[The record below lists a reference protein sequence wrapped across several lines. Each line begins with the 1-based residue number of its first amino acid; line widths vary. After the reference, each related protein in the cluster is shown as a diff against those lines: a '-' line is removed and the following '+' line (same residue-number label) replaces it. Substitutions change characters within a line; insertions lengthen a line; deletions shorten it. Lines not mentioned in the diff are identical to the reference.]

1 MNYTNYI
8 GMLRNNLCHVLTA
21 LRDNEKKIK
30 KIRESAED
38 LEVTLRSMF
47 PPTGCMIDRELAM
60 EIEFYETLNII
71 YGKETNR
78 LVKIILDE
86 PVGV

>member
-8 GMLRNNLCHVLTA
+8 GTLRNNLCHVLTA

-30 KIRESAED
+30 KIRESIENID
-38 LEVTLRSMF
+38 MVQVVNF
-47 PPTGCMIDRELAM
+47 PLSASTIRKELNI
-60 EIEFYETLNII
+60 EIEFYETLNDI
-71 YGKETNR
+71 YGKEANR

-86 PVGV
+86 PTGV